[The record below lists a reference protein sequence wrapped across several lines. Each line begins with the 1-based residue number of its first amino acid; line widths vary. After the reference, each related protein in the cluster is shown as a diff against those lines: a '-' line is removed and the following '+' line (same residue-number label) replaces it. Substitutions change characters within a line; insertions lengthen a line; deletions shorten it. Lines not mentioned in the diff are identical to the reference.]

1 MPGSLLLAGGGSAG
15 GGSATTPTKPET
27 TKPDGTKVETTTKPD
42 GSSVTEST
50 APNGS
55 TGTVKTDK
63 NGQTEATAKLS
74 AKALED
80 AKKSGEAVKA
90 PVEVEAS
97 RNSGTAPTVKVELP
111 KGAGETKVEI
121 PVSNANSGTVAVLV
135 HPDGT
140 EEILKSSLPTENGI
154 RLKLDGDATVKIVDN
169 SKPFADTQNHWAK
182 DEVSFVAARELF
194 NGIGNN
200 LFGVSGEMTRGMVNT
215 VLARLAGANTEG
227 GAKWYDKGTEWAR
240 TNGISDGTNPTAPV
254 TREQLAAMLYRF
266 AGAPAVSGA
275 LNFNDANAVSE
286 YARSALLWAT
296 QNGILN
302 GVGGNLAAPAALA
315 ERAQVAAMLAR
326 YLRSAG

>member
-1 MPGSLLLAGGGSAG
+1 M
-15 GGSATTPTKPET
+15 
-27 TKPDGTKVETTTKPD
+27 
-42 GSSVTEST
+42 
-50 APNGS
+50 
-55 TGTVKTDK
+55 
-63 NGQTEATAKLS
+63 
-74 AKALED
+74 
-80 AKKSGEAVKA
+80 
-90 PVEVEAS
+90 
-97 RNSGTAPTVKVELP
+97 
-111 KGAGETKVEI
+111 
-121 PVSNANSGTVAVLV
+121 
-135 HPDGT
+135 
-140 EEILKSSLPTENGI
+140 KSSLPTENGI